1 MAANNASRA
10 SGSTSGSRRSG
21 GSQLVEIDG
30 HRLKL
35 TNLDKVLY
43 PETGTTKGDVVAY
56 YAQIAPFLIE
66 HAQGRPAT
74 RKRWPNGVGTGE
86 HPEAPFFHKNLD
98 EGTPD
103 WVPRVTIE
111 HKDHANTY
119 PLVNGPAVLA
129 WLGQIAAL
137 EIHVPQWKA
146 GPRGA
151 RKNPDRLVL
160 DLDPGEG
167 VGLIECAEVAGWAR
181 DILTDVGLDPVPV
194 TSGSKG
200 IHLYARLDGRQTSDQ
215 ISQVAHELARALE
228 ADHNDEVI
236 STMKRADRAGKVF
249 IDWSQ
254 NNANKTTIAPYSL
267 RGRAHPT
274 VAVPRTWR
282 ELASPKL
289 RQLGYEEVLKR
300 VATKGD
306 PLAEASQG
314 SASDAKA
321 GRSGQRGGRSAETD
335 AGRDSS
341 GAAETADERA
351 GSSRDRLTVYRSKRD
366 AAKTPEPV
374 PRGKPKTTNG
384 RSFVIQKHAARR
396 LHYDFR
402 LERDG
407 VLVSWAL
414 PKGVPTDTKENHL
427 AVQTEDH
434 PLDYGGFAGDIPRG
448 EYGAGHVDIWDSGV
462 YDLEKWRDGEEV
474 IVTLHPS
481 EGGGLGGQPV
491 KVALIHTG
499 HSTKRG
505 SSDSSGDEKNWLIH
519 RMDLQSRSKDYSP
532 MLATLG
538 SEAQLTHDEDRWVFE
553 NKWDGIRA
561 IAYVQEGAVRLVTRN
576 GHDVTAQYPEL
587 TAIADGVRSA
597 AVLDGEIVALR
608 DGHPDFGLLQQRMN
622 LQNET
627 EISRTAARVPVR
639 YYAFDILELDGH
651 DVTGE
656 EYEVRRAALAHV
668 VTDRHR
674 GVLQVPDAVD
684 LPIEAAMASS
694 KKAGLEGIV
703 AKDRE
708 STYASGRR
716 STAWIK
722 VKHHGTQE
730 VVVGGWKPGEG
741 RRANGVGSLLLGIP
755 HGRKLSYV
763 GKVGTGFGDAA
774 LDEIAARLRD
784 LEAKTNPFE
793 DIPSTDARGVHWVKP
808 DLVGEVEFAEW
819 TRGGR
824 LRQPSW
830 RGWRTDKDPRDVVRE
845 S

>member
-1 MAANNASRA
+1 V
-10 SGSTSGSRRSG
+10 
-21 GSQLVEIDG
+21 VEIDG
-30 HRLKL
+30 RRLKL

-66 HAQGRPAT
+66 HAHDRPAT

-119 PLVNGPAVLA
+119 PLVNEPAVLA
-129 WLGQIAAL
+129 WLGQVAAL
-137 EIHVPQWKA
+137 EIHVPQWTA

-160 DLDPGEG
+160 DLDPGDG
-167 VGLIECAEVAGWAR
+167 VGLAECAEVAGWAR
-181 DILTDVGLDPVPV
+181 DILTGMGLEPVPV

-200 IHLYARLDGRQTSDQ
+200 IHLYARLDGGQTSDQ
-215 ISQVAHELARALE
+215 ISQIAHELARALE
-228 ADHNDEVI
+228 ADHKDEVI

-267 RGRAHPT
+267 RGRAHPM

-306 PLAEASQG
+306 PLAEAS
-314 SASDAKA
+314 AAPA
-321 GRSGQRGGRSAETD
+321 GGTRAD
-335 AGRDSS
+335 AGRP
-341 GAAETADERA
+341 ETE
-351 GSSRDRLTVYRSKRD
+351 SSRDRLTVYRSKRD

-374 PRGKPKTTNG
+374 PAERPRTTNG

-414 PKGVPTDTKENHL
+414 PKGVPTDVKENHL

-481 EGGGLGGQPV
+481 EKGGLGGQPV

-499 HSTKRG
+499 HSTRRG

-519 RMDLQSRSKDYSP
+519 RMALSPRHKDYSP

-538 SEAQLTHDEDRWVFE
+538 TQAQLAHDDERWVFE
-553 NKWDGIRA
+553 DKWDGIRA
-561 IAYVQEGAVRLVTRN
+561 IAYVQDGSVRLVTRN

-587 TAIADGVRSA
+587 TAIAEGVRSP
-597 AVLDGEIVALR
+597 AVLDGEIVALN
-608 DGHPDFGLLQQRMN
+608 DGRPDFGLLQQRMN
-622 LQNET
+622 LQNEA
-627 EISRTAARVPVR
+627 EISRTASRVPVR
-639 YYAFDILELDGH
+639 YFAFDILELDGQ

-656 EYEVRRAALAHV
+656 EYEVRRAALSHV
-668 VTDRHR
+668 VADRHR

-684 LPIEAAMASS
+684 GPIDEAMAHS

-708 STYASGRR
+708 STYAPGKR

-730 VVVGGWKPGEG
+730 VVIGGWKPGEG

-755 HGRKLSYV
+755 NGKKLTYV

-774 LDEIAARLRD
+774 LDEIALRLGE
-784 LEAKTNPFE
+784 LAAKANPFE
-793 DIPSTDARGVHWVKP
+793 EIPAADARGVHWVKP
-808 DLVGEVEFAEW
+808 TLVGEVEFAEW

-830 RGWRTDKDPRDVVRE
+830 RGWRTDKDPKDVVRE

>member
-1 MAANNASRA
+1 MATKRTTARA
-10 SGSTSGSRRSG
+10 AGSSGS
-21 GSQLVEIDG
+21 QIVEIDG

-43 PETGTTKGDVVAY
+43 PETGTTKGDVVGY
-56 YAQIAPFLIE
+56 YAQIAPHLIE
-66 HAQGRPAT
+66 HAHGRPAT
-74 RKRWPNGVGTGE
+74 RKRWPNGVGTAE
-86 HPEAPFFHKNLD
+86 HPEPPFFQKNLG
-98 EGTPD
+98 EGTPA
-103 WVPRVTIE
+103 WVPRVTIQ
-111 HKDHANTY
+111 HSDHENVY
-119 PLVNGPAVLA
+119 PLVNDAAVLA
-129 WLGQIAAL
+129 WLGQIGAL

-151 RKNPDRLVL
+151 RRNPDRLVL

-167 VGLIECAEVAGWAR
+167 VGLAECAEVAFWAR
-181 DILTDVGLDPVPV
+181 DILTGMGLEPVPV

-200 IHLYARLDGRQTSDQ
+200 IHLYARLDGAQTSDQ
-215 ISQVAHELARALE
+215 VSQVAHELARALE
-228 ADHNDEVI
+228 ADHKDEVI

-267 RGRAHPT
+267 RGRSHPM

-282 ELASPKL
+282 ELASSKL
-289 RQLGYEEVLKR
+289 TQLGYEEVLKR
-300 VATKGD
+300 MAKKDD
-306 PLAEASQG
+306 PLMETTPGTVGEA
-314 SASDAKA
+314 
-321 GRSGQRGGRSAETD
+321 
-335 AGRDSS
+335 
-341 GAAETADERA
+341 
-351 GSSRDRLTVYRSKRD
+351 DRLTVYRSKRD

-374 PRGKPKTTNG
+374 PKGTPKTTNG

-414 PKGVPTDTKENHL
+414 PKGVPTDPKENHL
-427 AVQTEDH
+427 AVHTEDH
-434 PLDYGGFAGDIPRG
+434 PLDYGGFEGDIPRG

-481 EGGGLGGQPV
+481 AEGGLGGRPV

-499 HSTKRG
+499 HSTRG
-505 SSDSSGDEKNWLIH
+505 GSGGSGAADEKNWLIH
-519 RMDLQSRSKDYSP
+519 RMAIETRHKDYSP

-538 SEAQLTHDEDRWVFE
+538 AESQLEHDDERWVFE

-561 IAYVQEGAVRLVTRN
+561 LAYVQDGTVRLMTRN

-587 TAIADGVRSA
+587 TAIADSLRSP
-597 AVLDGEIVALR
+597 AVLDGEIVALN

-627 EISRTAARVPVR
+627 EISHMTSRVPVR
-639 YYAFDILELDGH
+639 YYAFDILELEGH
-651 DVTGE
+651 DITDE
-656 EYEVRRAALAHV
+656 EYEVRRAALEHV
-668 VTDRHR
+668 VADRRR
-674 GVLQVPDAVD
+674 GVLQVPDVVD
-684 LPIEAAMASS
+684 GPIETAMAASR
-694 KKAGLEGIV
+694 KAGFEGIV

-708 STYASGRR
+708 STYSSGKR

-741 RRANGVGSLLLGIP
+741 RRANGIGSLLLGIP
-755 HGRKLSYV
+755 NGKKLAYV
-763 GKVGTGFGDAA
+763 GKVGTGFGDAD
-774 LDEIAARLRD
+774 LDDIGRRLAD
-784 LEAKTNPFE
+784 LEAGSNPFD
-793 DIPSTDARGVHWVKP
+793 DIPKTDARGVRWVKP
-808 DLVGEVEFAEW
+808 TLVGEVEFAEW

-830 RGWRTDKDPRDVVRE
+830 RGWRPDKDPKDVVRE

>member
-1 MAANNASRA
+1 MGAQKRAEKTTKTRRA
-10 SGSTSGSRRSG
+10 SATRGPDAG
-21 GSQLVEIDG
+21 GPQTVEIDG

-43 PETGTTKGDVVAY
+43 PETGTTKGDVLAY
-56 YAQIAPFLIE
+56 YAGVAPFLIE
-66 HAQGRPAT
+66 HAHGRPAT
-74 RKRWPNGVGTGE
+74 RKRWPNGVGTAE
-86 HPEAPFFHKNLD
+86 HPEPPFFQKNLD

-103 WVPRVTIE
+103 WVPRVKIE
-111 HKDHANTY
+111 HKDHANVY
-119 PLVNGPAVLA
+119 PLVNDQAVLA

-137 EIHVPQWKA
+137 EIHVPQWQA

-151 RKNPDRLVL
+151 RRNPDRLVL
-160 DLDPGEG
+160 DLDPGDG
-167 VGLIECAEVAGWAR
+167 VGLAECAEVARWAT
-181 DILTDVGLDPVPV
+181 DILSGMGLEPVPV

-200 IHLYARLDGRQTSDQ
+200 IHLYARLDGGQTSDQ
-215 ISQVAHELARALE
+215 VSQVAHELARALE
-228 ADHNDEVI
+228 ADHRDEVI

-300 VATKGD
+300 IRTKGD
-306 PLAEASQG
+306 PLA
-314 SASDAKA
+314 
-321 GRSGQRGGRSAETD
+321 D
-335 AGRDSS
+335 AGSGTVSEVERD
-341 GAAETADERA
+341 AARHDRQTEH
-351 GSSRDRLTVYRSKRD
+351 DRLTVYRSKRD

-374 PRGKPKTTNG
+374 PKGRPSTTNG

-402 LERDG
+402 LEHDG

-414 PKGVPTDTKENHL
+414 PKGVPTSGKENHL
-427 AVQTEDH
+427 AVHTEDH
-434 PLDYGGFAGDIPRG
+434 PLDYGGFEGDIPRG

-462 YDLEKWRDGEEV
+462 YDLEKWRDDEV

-481 EGGGLGGQPV
+481 PEGGLGGGPV

-499 HSTKRG
+499 HSAGGG
-505 SSDSSGDEKNWLIH
+505 SDAEKNWLIH
-519 RMDLQSRSKDYSP
+519 RMALQSRKKDYSP

-538 SEAQLTHDEDRWVFE
+538 SQSQLTHDDERWVFE
-553 NKWDGIRA
+553 DKWDGIRA
-561 IAYVQEGAVRLVTRN
+561 IAYVEEGTVRLMTRN
-576 GHDVTAQYPEL
+576 AHDVTAQYPEL
-587 TAIADGVRSA
+587 TAIADAVRSP
-597 AVLDGEIVALR
+597 AVLDGEIVALN
-608 DGHPDFGLLQQRMN
+608 DGRPDFGLLQQRMN
-622 LQNET
+622 LQNES
-627 EISRTAARVPVR
+627 EISRLASRVPVR
-639 YYAFDILELDGH
+639 YFAFDLLELDGH
-651 DVTGE
+651 DITAE
-656 EYEVRRAALAHV
+656 EYEVRRAALEHV

-674 GVLQVPDAVD
+674 GVLQVPDSVAG
-684 LPIEAAMASS
+684 PISEAMARSRR
-694 KKAGLEGIV
+694 AGLEGIV
-703 AKDRE
+703 AKDRR
-708 STYASGRR
+708 STYASGKR

-730 VVVGGWKPGEG
+730 VVIGGWKPGEG
-741 RRANGVGSLLLGIP
+741 RRENGIGSLLMGIP
-755 HGRKLSYV
+755 NGKRLTYV
-763 GKVGTGFGDAA
+763 GKVGTGFGDAD
-774 LDEIAARLRD
+774 LDEVGGRLQELD
-784 LEAKTNPFE
+784 GTGNPFD
-793 DIPSTDARGVHWVKP
+793 DIPAADARGVQWVKP
-808 DLVGEVEFAEW
+808 VLVGEVEFAEW

-830 RGWRTDKDPRDVVRE
+830 RGWRPDKDPKDVVRE

>member
-1 MAANNASRA
+1 MATKRTASTRA
-10 SGSTSGSRRSG
+10 SD
-21 GSQLVEIDG
+21 SQIVQIDG
-30 HRLKL
+30 RRLKL

-43 PETGTTKGDVVAY
+43 PETGTTKGEVIAY
-56 YAQIAPFLIE
+56 YAQIAPHLIE

-74 RKRWPNGVGTGE
+74 RKRWPNGVGTAG
-86 HPEAPFFHKNLD
+86 HPEAPFFQKNLD

-111 HKDHANTY
+111 HKDHPNVY
-119 PLVNGPAVLA
+119 PLVNDAAVLA

-137 EIHVPQWKA
+137 EIHVPQWQTE
-146 GPRGA
+146 PSGA
-151 RKNPDRLVL
+151 RRNPDRLVL

-167 VGLIECAEVAGWAR
+167 VGLAECAEAAFWIR
-181 DILTDVGLDPVPV
+181 EILIGMGLGPVPV

-200 IHLYARLDGRQTSDQ
+200 IHLYARLDGAQTSDQ
-215 ISQVAHELARALE
+215 VSQVAHELARALE
-228 ADHNDEVI
+228 ADHKDEVI

-267 RGRAHPT
+267 RGRAHPM
-274 VAVPRTWR
+274 VAAPRTWH
-282 ELASPKL
+282 ELASSKL
-289 RQLGYEEVLKR
+289 TQLGYEEVLKR
-300 VATKGD
+300 MATNDD
-306 PLAEASQG
+306 PLVETTPHTPGEA
-314 SASDAKA
+314 
-321 GRSGQRGGRSAETD
+321 
-335 AGRDSS
+335 
-341 GAAETADERA
+341 
-351 GSSRDRLTVYRSKRD
+351 DRLTVYRGKRN

-374 PRGKPKTTNG
+374 PKGTPTTTNG
-384 RSFVIQKHAARR
+384 RSFVIQRHAARR

-414 PKGVPTDTKENHL
+414 PKGIPTDPKENHL
-427 AVQTEDH
+427 AVHTEDH
-434 PLDYGGFAGDIPRG
+434 PLDYGGFEGDIPRG

-462 YDLEKWRDGEEV
+462 YDLEKWREGEEV

-481 EGGGLGGQPV
+481 RDGGLGGQPA
-491 KVALIHTG
+491 KVALIRTGNSVGGGDSMRGG
-499 HSTKRG
+499 HSTSG
-505 SSDSSGDEKNWLIH
+505 SSSSSSEADAKNWLIH
-519 RMDLQSRSKDYSP
+519 RMTLESRRRDYSP

-538 SEAQLTHDEDRWVFE
+538 TQSQLERDDERWVFE

-561 IAYVQEGAVRLVTRN
+561 LVSVQDGAVRLMTRN

-587 TAIADGVRSA
+587 TAIVDGVRSPG
-597 AVLDGEIVALR
+597 VLDGEIVALN

-627 EISRTAARVPVR
+627 EISHLASRVPVR

-651 DVTGE
+651 DITGE
-656 EYEVRRAALAHV
+656 EYEVRRAALEHV
-668 VTDRHR
+668 VTDPHH
-674 GVLQVPDAVD
+674 GVLQVPDVVSG
-684 LPIEAAMASS
+684 PIGKAMATSRQ
-694 KKAGLEGIV
+694 AGLEGIV

-708 STYASGRR
+708 SIYSSGKR

-722 VKHHGTQE
+722 VKHHSTQE

-741 RRANGVGSLLLGIP
+741 RRANGIGSLLLGIP
-755 HGRKLSYV
+755 DAGIPHANIPDAEKLTYV
-763 GKVGTGFGDAA
+763 GKVGTGFGDAD
-774 LDEIAARLRD
+774 LDDIAKRLGN
-784 LEAKTNPFE
+784 LEADTDPFG
-793 DIPSTDARGVHWVKP
+793 DIPKADARGVHWVTP
-808 DLVGEVEFAEW
+808 TLVAEVEFAEW

-830 RGWRTDKDPRDVVRE
+830 RGWRPDKDPKDVVRE
-845 S
+845 G

>member
-1 MAANNASRA
+1 MATKGTKRA
-10 SGSTSGSRRSG
+10 SGSA
-21 GSQLVEIDG
+21 GSQIVEIEG

-56 YAQIAPFLIE
+56 YAQIAPHLIE
-66 HAQGRPAT
+66 HAHGRPAT
-74 RKRWPNGVGTGE
+74 RKRWPNGVGTTE
-86 HPEAPFFHKNLD
+86 HPEPPFFQKNLD

-111 HKDHANTY
+111 HKDHSNAY
-119 PLVNGPAVLA
+119 PLVNDAAVLA

-137 EIHVPQWKA
+137 EIHVPQWQA

-151 RKNPDRLVL
+151 RRNPDRLVL

-167 VGLIECAEVAGWAR
+167 VGLAECAEVAFWAR
-181 DILTDVGLDPVPV
+181 DILTGMGLEPVPV

-200 IHLYARLDGRQTSDQ
+200 IHLYARLDGAQTSDQ
-215 ISQVAHELARALE
+215 VSQVAHELARALE
-228 ADHNDEVI
+228 ADHKDEVI

-267 RGRAHPT
+267 RGRAHPM

-282 ELASPKL
+282 ELSSSKL
-289 RQLGYEEVLKR
+289 TQLGYEEVLKR
-300 VATKGD
+300 MAKKDD
-306 PLAEASQG
+306 PLVETTPGTPTEA
-314 SASDAKA
+314 
-321 GRSGQRGGRSAETD
+321 
-335 AGRDSS
+335 
-341 GAAETADERA
+341 
-351 GSSRDRLTVYRSKRD
+351 DRLTVYRSKRD

-374 PRGKPKTTNG
+374 PKGTPKTTNG

-414 PKGVPTDTKENHL
+414 PKGVPTDPKENHL
-427 AVQTEDH
+427 AVHTEDH
-434 PLDYGGFAGDIPRG
+434 PLDYGGFEGDIPRG

-481 EGGGLGGQPV
+481 PDGGLGGQPV

-499 HSTKRG
+499 HSTRGG
-505 SSDSSGDEKNWLIH
+505 SSSSDKADEKNWLIH
-519 RMDLQSRSKDYSP
+519 RMAIETRRKDYSP

-538 SEAQLTHDEDRWVFE
+538 NESQLEHDDERWVFE

-561 IAYVQEGAVRLVTRN
+561 IAYVQDGTVRLMTRN

-587 TAIADGVRSA
+587 TAIADGVRSP
-597 AVLDGEIVALR
+597 AVIDGEIVALN

-627 EISRTAARVPVR
+627 EISHMASRVPVR

-651 DVTGE
+651 DITDE
-656 EYEVRRAALAHV
+656 EYEVRRAALEHV
-668 VTDRHR
+668 VADRRR
-674 GVLQVPDAVD
+674 GVLQVPDAVSG
-684 LPIEAAMASS
+684 PIEKAMAASR
-694 KKAGLEGIV
+694 KAGLEGIV

-708 STYASGRR
+708 STYSSGKR

-741 RRANGVGSLLLGIP
+741 RRANGIGSLLLGIP
-755 HGRKLSYV
+755 NGKKLSYV
-763 GKVGTGFGDAA
+763 GKVGTGFGDAD
-774 LDEIAARLRD
+774 LDEVGRRLAG
-784 LEAKTNPFE
+784 LEAKSDPFD
-793 DIPSTDARGVHWVKP
+793 DIPKTDARGVRWVKP
-808 DLVGEVEFAEW
+808 TLVGEVEFAEW

-830 RGWRTDKDPRDVVRE
+830 RGWRPDKDPKDVVRE